1 MASIQ
6 KYETKKG
13 IRWMYVIENGID
25 PKTGKR
31 QRIPK
36 RGFLREKDA
45 KQAAA
50 EMEYILGKV
59 KLDMKN
65 KITFKELCDEW
76 HSVYKLS

>member
-45 KQAAA
+45 KQVTLKWS
-50 EMEYILGKV
+50 IFLV
-59 KLDMKN
+59 KLN
-65 KITFKELCDEW
+65 SI
-76 HSVYKLS
+76 

>member
-45 KQAAA
+45 KQVTLKWS
-50 EMEYILGKV
+50 IFL
-59 KLDMKN
+59 
-65 KITFKELCDEW
+65 
-76 HSVYKLS
+76 